1 MNNKFEFTHNTMTC
15 NGKVF
20 PVEYSVTPSGAV
32 VVCAKVDDSKNAARI
47 RFNPDHP
54 YHAAARAAALN
65 EQPAAA
71 ADDERPAT
79 IPEQPVAPV
88 EAPEEQ
94 PAPALD
100 EQPAAPAAAA
110 PVEQPAER
118 DPKQARG
125 TVPEK
130 TFVDTSID
138 GACYRILF
146 DGKTQRTRVIIPE
159 EYREK
164 ARATVEKAGFYF
176 SPIMESWNKKLTFKA
191 YRAAQALAAELD
203 KVFAA

>member
-1 MNNKFEFTHNTMTC
+1 MDNKFEFTHNTMTC

-32 VVCAKVDDSKNAARI
+32 VVFAKVDDSKNAARI

-65 EQPAAA
+65 EQPAAPALDEQPA
-71 ADDERPAT
+71 ADERPAT
-79 IPEQPVAPV
+79 IPEQPAPV
-88 EAPEEQ
+88 ETP
-94 PAPALD
+94 D
-100 EQPAAPAAAA
+100 
-110 PVEQPAER
+110 EQPAER

-125 TVPEK
+125 PIPEK
-130 TFVDTSID
+130 TFIDTSID